1 MTNTHF
7 SQVKDS
13 DTHIARLIIG
23 HLTSI
28 HFDNSQIFTQNISSM
43 EVGFFTK
50 FLILSPSS
58 AYFKVSILE
67 DIFNSF
73 SYNKNILVLLL

>member
-23 HLTSI
+23 HLMST

-73 SYNKNILVLLL
+73 SCNKNILVLLL